1 MSKVISSDGTAIAF
15 DRAGDGPPVILV
27 DGALCHRGFGPAKP
41 LAQRLVPHFTVVT
54 YDRRGRGESGDT
66 RPYSVEREVDDIEA
80 LVKEAGGSAHLYG
93 ISSGAAL
100 ALEAATR
107 LSNVEKLA
115 LYEAPFVVDDTT
127 PPRPDD
133 LVAHLDALIAAD
145 RRSEALR
152 LFMRIVGTPAFF
164 ILIARLLPVW
174 SKLKK
179 VAHTLPYDLRT
190 VDEFGAGKPLP
201 ADRWASATVPAL
213 VMDGGK
219 SPAWMRNAM
228 RQLADVLPDARYRT
242 LPGQTHMLKP
252 DAVAPVLVEF
262 FSAS

>member
-133 LVAHLDALIAAD
+133 LVAHMDALIAAD

-164 ILIARLLPVW
+164 ILIAARARRGCATPCGSSPTYCPTRGTGPCPARPTCSSRTRSPRSWWSSSALRKGYLAAARPSGRREPSAQPGRLC
-174 SKLKK
+174 
-179 VAHTLPYDLRT
+179 
-190 VDEFGAGKPLP
+190 G
-201 ADRWASATVPAL
+201 
-213 VMDGGK
+213 
-219 SPAWMRNAM
+219 
-228 RQLADVLPDARYRT
+228 
-242 LPGQTHMLKP
+242 
-252 DAVAPVLVEF
+252 
-262 FSAS
+262 